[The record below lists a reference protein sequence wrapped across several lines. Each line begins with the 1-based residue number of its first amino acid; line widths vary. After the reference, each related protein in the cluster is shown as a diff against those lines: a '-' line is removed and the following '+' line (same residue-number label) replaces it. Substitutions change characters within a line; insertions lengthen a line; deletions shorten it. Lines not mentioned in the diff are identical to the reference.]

1 MRPRSHGI
9 IALALSLLS
18 LSLYAETADTILL
31 HGKVYTGDP
40 AHFAQAIAISGKRIM
55 AVGTDA
61 EISALA
67 VHGTDKFDLNGAV
80 VIPGFNDAHAEVK
93 VAPEQQRIA
102 TTEAATFD
110 EVKAALEW
118 ITSESAVDMW
128 VGGVIGPEVLR
139 DPRMT
144 SAWLDKIAQHRRVM
158 LETNSGHA
166 GVWSESA
173 LASIRA
179 GNMSDP
185 VGGWFGH
192 DAQGK
197 PDGKAYEY
205 AHFLLKQ
212 RLADL
217 ADDDRVETVIHD
229 TAAAALVRGVTTLQA
244 ISLLPYARFHRS
256 LRRVDVKG
264 RVRELELVV
273 PGAPSTASHPTAYV
287 IDGTPVDHTAAV
299 SGIYPGTKDEN
310 GKVNFTAAQIVE
322 FLNATKQAV
331 QQPLFD
337 VAGDR
342 AIRIVLDA
350 VDAAAVPPATRVRLD
365 RADGMSGDLVARAVK
380 AGAVVVATP
389 SRFEMRPLYPQQQP
403 VFALKTILANKVP
416 LAFGS
421 EGGPSNPF
429 VGIMNAVNN
438 GAESIT
444 VAQAV
449 DAFTAGGAYAEMA
462 EKDKGTLA
470 PGKLADL
477 AVLSQ
482 DIFQIS
488 SSSLPQTGA
497 VMTMVDGKI
506 VSGTLMPVK

>member
-1 MRPRSHGI
+1 MKRFLPLV
-9 IALALSLLS
+9 LALLSFSLF
-18 LSLYAETADTILL
+18 AETPDTILL

-40 AHFAQAIAISGKRIM
+40 AHFAQAIAIGGKRIM

-61 EISALA
+61 EIEALA
-67 VHGTDKFDLNGAV
+67 SHNTDRFDLNGAV
-80 VIPGFNDAHAEVK
+80 VIPGLNDAHVQLAITPERQK
-93 VAPEQQRIA
+93 VQ
-102 TTEAATFD
+102 TTESATFD

-118 ITSESAVDMW
+118 ITSESAGDTW
-128 VGGVIGPEVLR
+128 VSGVIGPGVLR

-144 SAWLDKIAQHRRVM
+144 SAWLDTITQHRRVM

-166 GVWSESA
+166 GVWSDSA
-173 LASIRA
+173 LTSIRA
-179 GNMSDP
+179 GSMGDP
-185 VGGWFGH
+185 AGGWFGH

-197 PDGKAYEY
+197 VDGKAYEY
-205 AHFLLKQ
+205 AHFMLKQ

-217 ADDDRVETVIHD
+217 AEDDQIQSVIHD
-229 TAAAALVRGVTTLQA
+229 AADGALRHGVTTLQNV
-244 ISLLPYARFHRS
+244 SLLPYPHFHRAAM
-256 LRRVDVKG
+256 RADIKG
-264 RVRELELVV
+264 RLREMELVI

-287 IDGTPVDHTAAV
+287 IDGTPLDHTAAV

-310 GKVNFTAAQIVE
+310 GRVNFTSDQIVAL
-322 FLNATKQAV
+322 LNATKQAV

-350 VDAAAVPPATRVRLD
+350 VEAAAVPATTRVRID
-365 RADGMSGDLVARAVK
+365 RGDGLSGDLLPRAAK
-380 AGAVVVATP
+380 AGVVVVATP
-389 SRFEMRPLYPQQQP
+389 ARFDMRSLYPKLQP
-403 VFALKTILANKVP
+403 VFALKTILASKVP

-421 EGGPSNPF
+421 EGGSLNPF
-429 VGIMNAVNN
+429 VTIMNAVNN

-462 EKDKGTLA
+462 EKEKGTLA

-482 DIFQIS
+482 DIFHVS
-488 SSSLPQTGA
+488 SSALPDTGA
-497 VMTMVDGKI
+497 LLTMVDGK
-506 VSGTLMPVK
+506 VVFGTLLRAK